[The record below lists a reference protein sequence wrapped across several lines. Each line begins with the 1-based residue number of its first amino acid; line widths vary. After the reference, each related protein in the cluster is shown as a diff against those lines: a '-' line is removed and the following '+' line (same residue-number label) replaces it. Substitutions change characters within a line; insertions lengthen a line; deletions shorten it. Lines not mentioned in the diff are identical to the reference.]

1 MRVATPD
8 PLVSAIGDRA
18 AASKLGRAAVTHR
31 RPPITFH
38 PGASMRRRPRRSS
51 NRSESRPN
59 QVMQALSERYRPLIG
74 DRCRRD
80 AVAWAPSSRG
90 GRRRVGPRSRI
101 ASGKSKSAI
110 IGDRDLREVLRGDR
124 VGSRRPAARCPAELT
139 SDIGNGERSWPAPE
153 GHRTADAVRA
163 GIESRKK
170 TKYSGLPRAVSSEID
185 VTRCCCPGCRHR
197 EAAADRFL
205 PDLTSHRGK
214 SSAERRNYLPG
225 VARLLRGR
233 CVGLALD
240 VRL

>member
-18 AASKLGRAAVTHR
+18 AASKLGRAAVTHS

-90 GRRRVGPRSRI
+90 GRRRIGPRSRI

-110 IGDRDLREVLRGDR
+110 SGDRRQSRQLAARRRRSAADVWSAGLMPKSNLKKKFLSAPLYDRRSGSLPARRHGEPADASCHARSASIGDRRSSGGEQAWPGC
-124 VGSRRPAARCPAELT
+124 SNAQPAADHISPRGFDA
-139 SDIGNGERSWPAPE
+139 SA
-153 GHRTADAVRA
+153 TA
-163 GIESRKK
+163 S
-170 TKYSGLPRAVSSEID
+170 L
-185 VTRCCCPGCRHR
+185 
-197 EAAADRFL
+197 F
-205 PDLTSHRGK
+205 
-214 SSAERRNYLPG
+214 
-225 VARLLRGR
+225 
-233 CVGLALD
+233 
-240 VRL
+240 